1 MEYHGGQSNAVE
13 HQRFLGREVFT
24 IYLSI
29 SKLLC
34 KAPFTDFR
42 TYLTSLNVR
51 LTSSQLYLLH
61 KKEKETN
68 SQILLKKIFFEI
80 KSTKTDDMFNYL

>member
-1 MEYHGGQSNAVE
+1 MEYPGGQSNAVE
-13 HQRFLGREVFT
+13 HQRFSGREVFT
-24 IYLSI
+24 IYHSI

-34 KAPFTDFR
+34 KAPFIDFH
-42 TYLTSLNVR
+42 TYLTPLKVR

-68 SQILLKKIFFEI
+68 SQILLKKIYFEI